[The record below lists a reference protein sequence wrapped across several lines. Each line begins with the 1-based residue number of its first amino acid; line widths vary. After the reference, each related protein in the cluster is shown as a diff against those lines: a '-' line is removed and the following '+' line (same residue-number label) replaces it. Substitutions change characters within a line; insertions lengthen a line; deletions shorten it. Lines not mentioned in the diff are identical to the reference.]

1 MNNKRTHQCIFCS
14 ILNQNKNEIII
25 DNKFAFAI
33 YDNFPVSTCHCLII
47 PKRHVESYFD
57 IDDNELLAINDLLKI
72 CKEKILINDCSV
84 KGFNVGINI
93 GETAGQSV
101 FHVHI
106 HLIPRRTGDV
116 YNPKGGVR
124 SVIPSKQQY

>member
-1 MNNKRTHQCIFCS
+1 MNNGRTYQCIFCS
-14 ILNQNKNEIII
+14 IFNQNKNEIII

-33 YDNFPVSTCHCLII
+33 YDNFPVSTYHCLII

-57 IDDNELLAINDLLKI
+57 VDDNELLAINDLLKI
-72 CKEKILINDCSV
+72 CKEKILINDHSV

-93 GETAGQSV
+93 GETAGQSI

-106 HLIPRRTGDV
+106 HLIPRRTDDV
-116 YNPKGGVR
+116 DNPKGGVR
-124 SVIPSKQQY
+124 GVIPNKQQY